1 MNLIQ
6 VKEEPKTIVGFVSP
20 PEDIDTEEKE
30 IQWLRNM
37 LNQGALN
44 LHLPNSWLQT
54 VKAVYELALSKKYK
68 IMVKAL
74 PLEPGQTS
82 SASAEFFFQVTP

>member
-6 VKEEPKTIVGFVSP
+6 INEEPKTIAGFVSP
-20 PEDIDTEEKE
+20 PENIDTEEKE

-44 LHLPNSWLQT
+44 LRLPASWLST
-54 VKAVYELALSKKYK
+54 VKAVYDLALSKKYK
-68 IMVKAL
+68 IMVKPL
-74 PLEPGQTS
+74 PLEPGHNS
-82 SASAEFFFQVTP
+82 SASAEFFFQVAP